1 MAQDNIYYNTREKS
15 IDYDSYTPKGL
26 KGLNEIDDESKEAF
40 LKAQYD
46 AGILNDD
53 SSDEFKEALWNNN
66 LFIQRYGMD
75 TFNSMSYQDR
85 LDYMKRNEVD
95 QDFYDTFHNYSNW
108 DTDLSKLSYEA
119 KQHLLSN
126 EYRDP
131 EDIKEDYQNAVE
143 DIEKQSQERLQQVSY
158 APQNSSMYA
167 VGQIANSIQSS
178 VNDIFYG
185 FKSERNEDKLK
196 DAQAITNQSIVAE
209 NEDFINQRISEF
221 YNMKEQGQIT
231 SNDID
236 KAFNEFANMEINGL
250 PVFYQYTSRKDD
262 TTFGIKNHIY
272 DLEETEKIQLLSMFS
287 VLSEKLGNGEISQEE
302 ATSMITDIINQDFQ
316 QRAYDKQNSG
326 VVGRLD
332 RELSDAKAI
341 ATKIASS
348 LAMTAIGVKL
358 VASDAETNKLFLQGL
373 DSDGNPLPF
382 YLTPKY
388 WNNMDQYNVITPQE
402 MEKIK
407 KNGEIST
414 SAVNKKPGEESDL
427 FSYENSREADRMI
440 GYIAANL
447 ALDYATGG
455 AFAGAK
461 MGTKAALKA
470 AGASAKTI
478 ARTGKAIDIASD
490 ITRTVVSP
498 LNEATLEATMQF
510 NQQYE
515 ELLQRAQ
522 KDWDS
527 DKGGVKTNALKEV
540 EDFMFK
546 SLQNAQK
553 TMVPDD
559 SPEGLGNYR
568 AEYTYP
574 LYDKNGEVVKYAN
587 SREEVYDFYNESA
600 YNDYIDIAEDAAID
614 AAYTTSKATGI
625 AFEIKNMGIERYL
638 KKFMFAGKFSTD
650 KSPFNVIAKEGRA
663 LVDKSTGKL
672 VGNIAK
678 EAGKSVVGGGI
689 EELTDSFVEQFA
701 LAYGEQ
707 EYNNFIQDKF
717 DANVSNLAY
726 NVSELTAG
734 LMGLGESAA
743 SKESYVEGIIGAM
756 SPASVHVNPRAA
768 TLLTKKGRQTFKEGN
783 VAQKINTLIYNPLLS
798 QGVGTY
804 EEYLQAQKIA
814 DTFNSKKDDMMDFLY
829 QVKAGNDVDEATTA
843 MEIQDSRNK
852 QGFSVIDVLQQI
864 EQENPEVYKT
874 FMDDLQRVASGNI
887 TQDDIQQFY
896 KQKGNGSFE
905 STYGDNAEELAKE
918 QIQQNA
924 QELAAKLNDYK
935 SARDAYIKKFGAP
948 SNVTEQIVMSN
959 YLFSQ
964 VNIGNTER
972 RLQNLEG
979 KIKGTQ
985 TTLNR
990 DQTQLDMSNSSKKG
1004 EVYSY
1009 LTDQAVT
1016 DSKTELNEA
1025 IAVLQKKKDAYIKRS
1040 EELNTKLQNKK
1051 VRFGKAKIRQQISVV
1066 ERSIGVINDQIE
1078 QLQNEL
1084 SADGLNLEQRGGIKS
1099 FTSVDEILNLNPS
1112 DRAFV
1117 LNAPLSY
1124 FDQQSQKYIKEAQ
1137 KKLSDETKEYIKD
1150 SGILQDRLYRQQQFI
1165 KSMENSDIKEW
1176 NNVISTIQGA
1186 YAQRFLSNMEN
1197 YRIQKAADDFILS
1210 IKKNDDIVQKGI
1222 GLSSKVLSRVASL
1235 LTNNPGQSRIMQR
1248 MVKNAEAC
1256 QSLFDL
1262 VQQGIKESNEVG
1274 NSDISEQEVTDF
1286 IAQLNKALTQDTKY
1300 IQGIK
1305 GNKEQVEDNLSNALV
1320 KSLASLPQET
1330 RDKFSAIVLD
1340 AMNKSKLYSSLNLE
1354 NEVQARQQREERRKK
1369 VDEARQKKEEERKKR
1384 EEERKRKQEEQQK
1397 QKEQKD
1403 EKSKSE
1409 ETKKEESTTKTPNVD
1424 TTPQLDEEG
1433 RVLSQTDQQIEA
1445 ELNNKGVDTDKITVG
1460 SEWLTS
1466 NNEEQ
1471 NTTKESHTGETGRV
1485 LLGNTIYRWVREALE
1500 KSGELIQR
1508 KGQSESDKY
1517 SQFFDF
1523 LSSHEIDLQGI
1534 IDHELPNIDL
1544 TNKDIYPI
1552 AMRDGIIGVGSS
1564 KITLLGIEYTKDV
1577 QRAHNDS
1584 RGGVITYNG
1593 KQYLIIGNMGF
1604 NDKNKESR
1612 ELYYQYLNNYRKV
1625 TKPEDWK
1632 RGNTFFVDLNY
1643 PFQVDSIDAGSK
1655 LKDDKMIS
1663 LGELLSDL
1671 STNPQE
1677 LRYGNIPFGVIT
1689 KDNGFM
1695 TIRAIASDVYSP
1707 KGNNKNI
1714 GVGDVFILIKGSNQ
1728 KYVPIIIQK
1737 TPLYKLKRDSQ
1748 FIQSIETIIREKL
1761 ASTDYDTRV
1770 QGIKELSQYV
1780 YLGKTNILVGSK
1792 DNHTITLVNDTKRIT
1807 TFDLTKD
1814 TFDVNKLVESIIGDT
1829 HKDDIRFNANLSL
1842 NNLAD
1847 ANTLKRLTEAGAI
1860 NLTIKSL
1867 SLYNAQFSIREK
1879 GEQEVEEPIQHTNGD
1894 KVTII
1899 ETEDVLLGGK
1909 KYTKVNDT
1917 WFDNESSLV
1926 TDKQTINDLNT
1937 NTMIEKL
1944 GNHISVD
1951 KINKQGT
1958 EIEIHIIDD
1967 NPTNPTIVI
1976 RDKKTHSNTQIITKD
1991 NNYGYNVDKLYSAV
2005 IKAYREDNAKQ
2016 EIKQERKV
2024 DSVNDNKDQSTNQK
2038 NTTTEEKK
2046 LVNQLYDPNKSYTFA
2061 DIIESSKYSSQL
2073 YNLLILKQASSEG
2086 WQNIPQTVDELGDFL
2101 KSKGI
2106 PIIGITN
2113 IEEWLRN
2120 IKECK

>member
-1 MAQDNIYYNTREKS
+1 MAQDDIYYNTRENS

-26 KGLNEIDDESKEAF
+26 KGLNEIDESAKETF

-53 SSDEFKEALWNNN
+53 SSNEFKEALWNNN

-131 EDIKEDYQNAVE
+131 EDIKEAYQ
-143 DIEKQSQERLQQVSY
+143 IKSQELQSGPPYPYTNISAKLWNNVS
-158 APQNSSMYA
+158 
-167 VGQIANSIQSS
+167 
-178 VNDIFYG
+178 YG
-185 FKSERNEDKLK
+185 FKLGRNEDKLK
-196 DAQAITNQSIVAE
+196 DAQSITNQSIVAE
-209 NEDFINQRISEF
+209 NEDSINQRISEF

-236 KAFNEFANMEINGL
+236 KAFDEFANMEINGM

-262 TTFGIKNHIY
+262 TTLGIKNHIY

-287 VLSEKLGNGEISQEE
+287 VLSEKLGNGEMSEEE

-358 VASDAETNKLFLQGL
+358 AASDAETNKLYLQGL

-382 YLTPKY
+382 YLTPEY

-407 KNGEIST
+407 KNGGIST

-478 ARTGKAIDIASD
+478 ARAGKAIDIASD

-510 NQQYE
+510 NQQYD
-515 ELLQRAQ
+515 ELLQKAQ
-522 KDWDS
+522 EDWDS

-540 EDFMFK
+540 EDLMFK
-546 SLQNAQK
+546 SLQNVQK
-553 TMVPDD
+553 TMVSDD
-559 SPEGLGNYR
+559 SPEGTGNYH

-574 LYDKNGEVVKYAN
+574 LYDKGGKVVKYAN
-587 SREEVYDFYNESA
+587 SREEVYNFYNESA
-600 YNDYIDIAEDAAID
+600 YNNYIDIAEDAAID

-625 AFEIKNMGIERYL
+625 AFEIKNMGVERYL

-650 KSPFNVIAKEGRA
+650 KSPFNVIAKNGRA
-663 LVDKSTGKL
+663 VVDGGTGK
-672 VGNIAK
+672 VIKHAAK
-678 EAGKSVVGGGI
+678 EAGKSVVGGGV

-734 LMGLGESAA
+734 LMGLGESMA
-743 SKESYVEGIIGAM
+743 SKDAYVEGIIGAM

-768 TLLTKKGRQTFKEGN
+768 TLLTKKGRQSFKEGN

-814 DTFNSKKDDMMDFLY
+814 ETFNSKKDDMMDFLY
-829 QVKAGNDVDEATTA
+829 QVKVGNDVDEATTA
-843 MEIQDSRNK
+843 MEVQDSRNK

-864 EQENPEVYKT
+864 EQENPEVYNA
-874 FMDDLQRVASGNI
+874 FMEDLQRITKGDI

-896 KQKGNGSFE
+896 KQKDNGSFE
-905 STYGDNAEELAKE
+905 STYGDKAEELAKE

-924 QELAAKLNDYK
+924 QELTAKLNDYK
-935 SARDAYIKKFGAP
+935 SARDTYIKKFGAP

-964 VNIGNTER
+964 VGIGNTKR

-979 KIKGTQ
+979 KIKGEQ
-985 TTLNR
+985 TTLNGG
-990 DQTQLDMSNSSKKG
+990 QTQLDIPNSSQKG

-1009 LTDQAVT
+1009 LTDQAVA

-1025 IAVLQKKKDAYIKRS
+1025 VAVLQKKKDAYIKRS

-1051 VRFGKAKIRQQISVV
+1051 VRFGKAKIKQQLSVV
-1066 ERSIGVINDQIE
+1066 NRSIGVINDQIE

-1084 SADGLNLEQRGGIKS
+1084 SADGLNLEQRGEIKS

-1150 SGILQDRLYRQQQFI
+1150 SGMLYDRLYRQQQFI

-1176 NNVISTIQGA
+1176 NNVMSAIQGA

-1222 GLSSKVLSRVASL
+1222 GLSSKVLSRAASL

-1248 MVKNAEAC
+1248 MIKNAEAC
-1256 QSLFDL
+1256 QSIFDL
-1262 VQQGIKESNEVG
+1262 VQQSIKESNEVG
-1274 NSDISEQEVTDF
+1274 NSNISEQEVTDF
-1286 IAQLNKALTQDTKY
+1286 IAQLNKALSQDTKY

-1305 GNKEQVEDNLSNALV
+1305 GNKEQAEDNLSNALV
-1320 KSLASLPQET
+1320 RALASLPQET

-1369 VDEARQKKEEERKKR
+1369 VEEERKKR
-1384 EEERKRKQEEQQK
+1384 EEERKKKQEEQQK

-1403 EKSKSE
+1403 EKSKSK
-1409 ETKKEESTTKTPNVD
+1409 ETKKEESTMETSNVD
-1424 TTPQLDEEG
+1424 TTPQLDEDG

-1445 ELNNKGVDTDKITVG
+1445 ELNNKEVDTDKITVG
-1460 SEWLTS
+1460 REWLTS

-1471 NTTKESHTGETGRV
+1471 NTTKESNTGETGRI
-1485 LLGNTIYRWVREALE
+1485 LLGNTIYYWDRESLE
-1500 KSGELIQR
+1500 KHGELVQR
-1508 KGQSESDKY
+1508 KGQSKSDKY

-1564 KITLLGIEYTKDV
+1564 KVTLLGIEYTKDV
-1577 QRAHNDS
+1577 QRVHNDS

-1604 NDKNKESR
+1604 NNENKASR
-1612 ELYYQYLNNYRKV
+1612 ELYYQYLNDYREV

-1632 RGNTFFVDLNY
+1632 RGNTFFVDLNH

-1655 LKDDKMIS
+1655 LKSDKMLS
-1663 LGELLSDL
+1663 LEELLSDL

-1689 KDNGFM
+1689 KDNGFR
-1695 TIRAIASDVYSP
+1695 TIRAIASDVYPTKSD
-1707 KGNNKNI
+1707 NKNI

-1737 TPLYKLKRDSQ
+1737 TPLYELKRDSQ
-1748 FIQSIETIIREKL
+1748 FIKSIETIIREKL

-1770 QGIKELSQYV
+1770 QGIKELSQYI

-1792 DNHTITLVNDTKRIT
+1792 DNHTITLVNDMKRIT

-1814 TFDVNKLVESIIGDT
+1814 TFDVEKLVESIIGDI
-1829 HKDDIRFNANLSL
+1829 HKDEIRFNTNLSL

-1879 GEQEVEEPIQHTNGD
+1879 GKQEAEEPIQYTNEN
-1894 KVTII
+1894 KVAII

-1937 NTMIEKL
+1937 NAMIEKL

-1976 RDKKTHSNTQIITKD
+1976 RDKKTHANTQIITRD

-2005 IKAYREDNAKQ
+2005 IKAYREENAKK
-2016 EIKQERKV
+2016 EIKQERKEN
-2024 DSVNDNKDQSTNQK
+2024 STNDNKDQSTNQE

-2046 LVNQLYDPNKSYTFA
+2046 LVNQLQDQNKSYTFA
-2061 DIIESSKYSSQL
+2061 DIIESPEYSYKL
-2073 YNLLILKQASSEG
+2073 YNLLISKQASSIG
-2086 WQNIPQTVDELGDFL
+2086 WQNIPQSVDELGDFL
-2101 KSKGI
+2101 KSKDI
-2106 PIIGITN
+2106 PVIGITN

-2120 IKECK
+2120 IEECK

>member
-1 MAQDNIYYNTREKS
+1 MAQDDIYYNTRENS

-26 KGLNEIDDESKEAF
+26 KGLNEIDEGAKEAF

-75 TFNSMSYQDR
+75 TFNRMSYQDR

-131 EDIKEDYQNAVE
+131 EDIKEAYQ
-143 DIEKQSQERLQQVSY
+143 IKSQELQSVPPYPYTNISAKLWNNVS
-158 APQNSSMYA
+158 
-167 VGQIANSIQSS
+167 
-178 VNDIFYG
+178 YG
-185 FKSERNEDKLK
+185 FKLGRNEDKLK
-196 DAQAITNQSIVAE
+196 DAQSITNQSIVAE
-209 NEDFINQRISEF
+209 NEDSINQRISEF

-236 KAFNEFANMEINGL
+236 KAFDEFANMEINGM

-262 TTFGIKNHIY
+262 TTLSIKNHIY

-287 VLSEKLGNGEISQEE
+287 VLSEKLGNGEISEEE

-358 VASDAETNKLFLQGL
+358 AASDAETNKLYLQGL

-382 YLTPKY
+382 YLTSEY

-407 KNGEIST
+407 KNGGIST

-427 FSYENSREADRMI
+427 FTYENSREADRMI

-515 ELLQRAQ
+515 ELLQKAQ
-522 KDWDS
+522 EDWDS

-540 EDFMFK
+540 EDLMFK

-574 LYDKNGEVVKYAN
+574 LYDKNGEIVKYAN
-587 SREEVYDFYNESA
+587 SREEVYNFYNESA
-600 YNDYIDIAEDAAID
+600 YNNYIDIADDAAID
-614 AAYTTSKATGI
+614 AAYTTAKATGI
-625 AFEIKNMGIERYL
+625 AFEVKNMGVERYL

-650 KSPFNVIAKEGRA
+650 KSPFNVIAKNGRA
-663 LVDKSTGKL
+663 VVDGGTGK
-672 VGNIAK
+672 VIKHAAK
-678 EAGKSVVGGGI
+678 EAGKSVVGGGV

-734 LMGLGESAA
+734 LMGLGESMA
-743 SKESYVEGIIGAM
+743 SKDAYVEGIIGAM

-768 TLLTKKGRQTFKEGN
+768 TLLTKKGRQSFKEGN

-814 DTFNSKKDDMMDFLY
+814 ETFNSKKDDMMDFLY
-829 QVKAGNDVDEATTA
+829 QVKVGNDVDEATTA
-843 MEIQDSRNK
+843 MEVQDSRNK

-864 EQENPEVYKT
+864 EQENPEVYNA
-874 FMDDLQRVASGNI
+874 FIGDLQRITKGDI

-905 STYGDNAEELAKE
+905 STYGDKAEELAKE

-924 QELAAKLNDYK
+924 QELTAKLNDYK
-935 SARDAYIKKFGAP
+935 SARDTYIKKFGAP
-948 SNVTEQIVMSN
+948 SNATEQIVMSN

-964 VNIGNTER
+964 VGIGNTER

-985 TTLNR
+985 TTLNSG
-990 DQTQLDMSNSSKKG
+990 QTQLNIPNSSQKG

-1009 LTDQAVT
+1009 LTDQAVA

-1025 IAVLQKKKDAYIKRS
+1025 VAVLQKKKDDYLSKAEK
-1040 EELNTKLQNKK
+1040 LNTKLQNKK
-1051 VRFGKAKIRQQISVV
+1051 VRFGKAKIRQQLSVV

-1084 SADGLNLEQRGGIKS
+1084 SADGLNLEQRGEIKS

-1150 SGILQDRLYRQQQFI
+1150 SGMLYDRLYRQQQFI
-1165 KSMENSDIKEW
+1165 KSMENSDINEW
-1176 NNVISTIQGA
+1176 NDVISSIQGA

-1256 QSLFDL
+1256 QSIFDL
-1262 VQQGIKESNEVG
+1262 VQQSIKESNEAG
-1274 NSDISEQEVTDF
+1274 NLNISEQEVTDF

-1305 GNKEQVEDNLSNALV
+1305 GNKEQAEDNLSNALV
-1320 KSLASLPQET
+1320 RVLASLPQET

-1369 VDEARQKKEEERKKR
+1369 AEEARQKKEEERKK
-1384 EEERKRKQEEQQK
+1384 KQEEQQK
-1397 QKEQKD
+1397 QKKGKD
-1403 EKSKSE
+1403 EKPKSE
-1409 ETKKEESTTKTPNVD
+1409 ETKKEENTVETPNVD
-1424 TTPQLDEEG
+1424 TTPQLDEDG

-1460 SEWLTS
+1460 REWLTS

-1471 NTTKESHTGETGRV
+1471 NTTKESNTRETGRI
-1485 LLGNTIYRWVREALE
+1485 LLGNTIYHWNRESLE
-1500 KSGELIQR
+1500 KRGELVQR

-1577 QRAHNDS
+1577 QRVHNDS

-1604 NDKNKESR
+1604 NNENKDSR
-1612 ELYYQYLNNYRKV
+1612 ELYYQYLNDYRKV

-1632 RGNTFFVDLNY
+1632 RGNTFFVDLNH

-1655 LKDDKMIS
+1655 LKSDKMLS
-1663 LGELLSDL
+1663 LEELLSDL

-1695 TIRAIASDVYSP
+1695 TIRAIASDVYPTKS
-1707 KGNNKNI
+1707 NNNNI

-1770 QGIKELSQYV
+1770 QGIKELSQYI

-1814 TFDVNKLVESIIGDT
+1814 TFDVNDLVESIIGDI

-1860 NLTIKSL
+1860 NLTVKSL

-1879 GEQEVEEPIQHTNGD
+1879 GEQEAEEPIQHTNEN

-1937 NTMIEKL
+1937 NAIIEKL

-1976 RDKKTHSNTQIITKD
+1976 RDKKTHANTQIITRD

-2005 IKAYREDNAKQ
+2005 IKTYREDNAKQ
-2016 EIKQERKV
+2016 EIKQERKS
-2024 DSVNDNKDQSTNQK
+2024 DSTTDNKNQSNDQE

-2046 LVNQLYDPNKSYTFA
+2046 SVNQLQDQNKSYTFA

-2073 YNLLILKQASSEG
+2073 YNLLILKQVSSEG
-2086 WQNIPQTVDELGDFL
+2086 WQNIPQLVDELGDFL

-2120 IKECK
+2120 IEECK